1 MGSSFYILFP
11 CLALNFFLSHGYR
24 ISFQKYCL
32 DESVPDVLPSLGE
45 KSSGSL
51 IMNSKPEN
59 GSWYLPNLNCTVT
72 LAAEEGFHLFLTFS
86 NVSLRNS
93 SMDNLTVI
101 FNNEE
106 SDVVLA
112 GQQICSNENCQ
123 GLKFESGSFNNL
135 TLKFISANVSVPSNV
150 TGFKAHYTVYDL
162 VDSKDGACKRRNQ
175 FLCENKHCISYD
187 LICDGH
193 NNCGDLSDET
203 KCIIPVKNAVW
214 GIVVIVIA
222 VISVIVFVPM
232 FCFLATSGTRSIV
245 KSVTVPNH
253 ATPLLPTVD
262 CGETSGLLTSSE
274 AVINCWPGTSYER
287 SYSFSY
293 GTAQNLEPSTSEET
307 VQKKRSSTSEAHG

>member
-11 CLALNFFLSHGYR
+11 CLALNFFVSHGYR

-32 DESVPDVLPSLGE
+32 GESLPDTLPSLGE

-59 GSWYLPNLNCTVT
+59 GSWYLPNLNCSVT
-72 LAAEEGFHLFLTFS
+72 LTAEEGFRLFLTFS

-162 VDSKDGACKRRNQ
+162 GV
-175 FLCENKHCISYD
+175 
-187 LICDGH
+187 
-193 NNCGDLSDET
+193 
-203 KCIIPVKNAVW
+203 IPVKNTVW

-293 GTAQNLEPSTSEET
+293 GTAQNLEPSRSEET
-307 VQKKRSSTSEAHG
+307 VQKNRRSSSDAHGSKWNESLYSDS